1 MNTLP
6 TIENSRNA
14 VAGETR
20 SRSNMHG
27 RPGDSYTMRP
37 QMHTNSTPNLN
48 PAGAYMASPQKMGGK
63 MPTPNIGRSS
73 ALDAVGGQ
81 IIGGEEHSP
90 MRIQEN
96 SNINVSAQI
105 VKSDDPD
112 TVKNR

>member
-81 IIGGEEHSP
+81 ILEHSP

-105 VKSDDPD
+105 VKSDDPV